1 MVKALDGIKVLDF
14 TRVLSGPWCTLML
27 SDLGAEVVKVE
38 EPGRGDITRQYGP
51 PFVGDESAYFMT
63 YNRGKKSITLNLK
76 EPRANELLRGLVAR
90 SDVMVHNYKRDWV
103 YRAGLDYDSMRPLNP
118 RLVYCWLS
126 GYGEDGPYA
135 DKGALDQMVMSL
147 SGSMSVTGEPEGPPI
162 KSSVSYSD
170 FFTGYNAALGIVAA
184 LRVRDQTGEG
194 QQVSVNL
201 LDSAVASLGSLAGIY
216 FATGEPPPRV
226 APDSHPSLGASGA
239 YKTADGYMSISAVT
253 DREFPNL
260 CKALGLDHLV
270 DDPDFATNPDRARNR
285 ARLRGLMEGV
295 LVGKTSSEWIVQL
308 QSYNVLAEPIN
319 DIRDAFE
326 HPQVVHSGMKQT
338 VEHPS
343 VGTVSVM
350 RTPIRLSASPL
361 EIQGPPPRLGEHT
374 REVLE
379 SYLGVSGEE
388 FERLREE
395 GVV

>member
-1 MVKALDGIKVLDF
+1 MVKALEGCRVLDF

-51 PFVGDESAYFMT
+51 PFVGEESAYFMT

-76 EPRANELLRGLVAR
+76 EPRAQELLRGLVSK
-90 SDVMVHNYKRDWV
+90 SDVVVHNYKGEWV
-103 YRAGLDYDSMRPLNP
+103 HRIGLDYDSLKPLNP
-118 RLVYCWLS
+118 GLVYCWLS

-135 DKGALDQMVMSL
+135 DKGALDQMVMGL
-147 SGSMSVTGEPEGPPI
+147 SGSMSVAGEPEGPPI
-162 KSSVSYSD
+162 KSSISYSD

-184 LRVRDQTGEG
+184 LRVRDKTGEG
-194 QQVSVNL
+194 QRVSVNL

-226 APDSHPSLGASGA
+226 APDSHPSLGTSGA
-239 YKTADGYMSISAVT
+239 YKTADGYMSITAVT

-260 CKALGLDHLV
+260 CKALALEYLTE
-270 DDPDFATNPDRARNR
+270 DPEFATNPDRVRNR
-285 ARLRGLMEGV
+285 KRLRKTLEGV
-295 LVGKTSSEWIVQL
+295 LASKTTAEWLDIL
-308 QSYNVLAEPIN
+308 QRYNVLAEPIN
-319 DIRDAFE
+319 DIRQAFE
-326 HPQVVHSGMKQT
+326 HPQVVHSGMRQT

-379 SYLGVSGEE
+379 GYLGISSDELD
-388 FERLREE
+388 RLQEE